1 MAVTDILIG
10 PASIWK
16 SPVGEALPDETTV
29 AYGASWGGNW
39 ESVGYTLEGISMSYS
54 RELFE
59 LMVEQVNGA
68 LKRRVTGEDVTLETV
83 LAEATPD
90 NLQLAI
96 GGTVTPTSAGAS
108 QVAFE
113 DLDAGGAVTI
123 DELQWGIEGLYENAS
138 GTQFPVRLFVYKA
151 TAILNGQ
158 LTFAKAAGVG
168 IPLQI
173 SAMADTS
180 KSLGANKVKF
190 QRVTAAATS

>member
-39 ESVGYTLEGISMSYS
+39 ESVGYTLEGISMSYN
-54 RELFE
+54 RDLFS
-59 LMVEQVNGA
+59 LMVEQLNGA
-68 LKRRVTGEDVTLETV
+68 VKRRVTDESVMLETV

-96 GGTVTPTSAGAS
+96 GGAVTTTAAGAS
-108 QVAFE
+108 QTAFE
-113 DLDAGGAVTI
+113 DLDVGGQVTI

-158 LTFAKAAGVG
+158 LTFAKNAGVG
-168 IPLQI
+168 IPIQI
-173 SAMADTS
+173 DALSDTG